1 VRGKRLAALF
11 FPVLMTFGVVA
22 QGATKPQVAVVV
34 RGVGAGADYTAG
46 FVAHELRQS
55 VQGDARY
62 QNVALAEALG
72 HASRKRALRDFQ
84 AAVDLVKRGRAAYEE
99 FELEETTRLLGQAL
113 AKYERNV
120 AYLSDFKTFA
130 DLLMLLGAVYS
141 LQGDEG
147 RALEFFSRA
156 FTVYNAV
163 EPDPSLFNPAMR
175 QQFDKAVS
183 RLTGGARGSLAL
195 TSNPGYAEVYLDG
208 NFVGITPV
216 VLEGLLEG
224 RHYVR
229 MKKDGFRGFGKPVEV
244 RVKRETTLSADLK
257 PTKHFDNF
265 DKLADGATKAM
276 SGLVAF
282 GDSSPPTAQ
291 PLPEALEELGALL
304 NVDLIFWA
312 EVRLDGE
319 QVRVVTTQVNLNGN
333 SLEDKWVKTA
343 SLVFSYDSNP
353 ATYEKELGAMYRGA
367 FADRSSLGGGAGGW
381 TSAGAGGLIRFG
393 DEVCFGVACTTLKS
407 VFLAAGVGIGVLGMG
422 AGAFF
427 WDSALQSNDQ
437 YRGNAGDQPS
447 QISARAQDL
456 RNEGE
461 TQALLGDLCF
471 GLGAALALGTTVWA
485 ALYQPAPSVEDVTDE
500 ASGGWGFSFQPSG
513 DGGLLTGR
521 VSF

>member
-1 VRGKRLAALF
+1 
-11 FPVLMTFGVVA
+11 MTFGVVA
-22 QGATKPQVAVVV
+22 QGATKPQAAVVV
-34 RGVGAGADYTAG
+34 RGAGAGAGYTAG
-46 FVAHELRQS
+46 FVAHYLRQL
-55 VQGDARY
+55 VAEDARY
-62 QNVALAEALG
+62 HSIFPAEALG

-84 AAVDLVKRGRAAYEE
+84 AAVDLVERGRAAYEE

-113 AKYERNV
+113 AKYERNA
-120 AYLSDFKTFA
+120 AYLSNFNTFA

-156 FTVYNAV
+156 YTVYNEV

-183 RLTGGARGSLAL
+183 HLTGRARGSLAL

-208 NFVGITPV
+208 DFVGITPV

-224 RHYVR
+224 RHYIR

-265 DKLADGATKAM
+265 DKLADGAAKAM
-276 SGLVAF
+276 SALVAF
-282 GDSSPPTAQ
+282 GDSSPPTAE

-353 ATYEKELGAMYRGA
+353 VTYERELEAMYRGA
-367 FADRSSLGGGAGGW
+367 FADRTSLGGGAGGW

-427 WDSALQSNDQ
+427 WDGALQSNDQ

-456 RNEGE
+456 RNTGE

-513 DGGLLTGR
+513 DGGLFTGR